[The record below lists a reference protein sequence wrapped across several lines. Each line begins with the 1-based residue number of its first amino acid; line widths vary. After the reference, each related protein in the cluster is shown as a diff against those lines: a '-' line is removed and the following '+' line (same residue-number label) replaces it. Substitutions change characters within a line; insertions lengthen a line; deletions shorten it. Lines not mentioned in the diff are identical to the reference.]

1 MRWPG
6 ETRSDFRN
14 LIKKKKDK
22 RGQKT
27 LVGRRNRQR
36 DEDFPSNET
45 PQKLA
50 KNALRATRLSST
62 KRSTWS

>member
-1 MRWPG
+1 MAG
-6 ETRSDFRN
+6 RN
-14 LIKKKKDK
+14 KVGFSQPNPKKKDK

-36 DEDFPSNET
+36 DGDFPSNET